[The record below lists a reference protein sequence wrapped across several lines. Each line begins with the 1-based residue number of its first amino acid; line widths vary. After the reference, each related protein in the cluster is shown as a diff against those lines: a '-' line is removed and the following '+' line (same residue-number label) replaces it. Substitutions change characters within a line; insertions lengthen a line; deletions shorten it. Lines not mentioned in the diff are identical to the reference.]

1 MSGTITA
8 AWSQSKSAQNGN
20 QPMKPGTPDEQWRE
34 DCAPRRV
41 LEIFAT
47 KWTSMILHAL
57 HVQHDGMARA
67 GVLHR
72 SLPGISKKMLT
83 QTLRE
88 LEESG
93 LVSRHV
99 HDTVPP
105 GVDYALTELGRLMI
119 QPIEWLYDWAR
130 TNESALDSLKPRNTS
145 RRR

>member
-1 MSGTITA
+1 MGSTIDA
-8 AWSQSKSAQNGN
+8 VHGQSKSAQNGN
-20 QPMKPGTPDEQWRE
+20 HPMKPGTPDDQWRE

-57 HVQHDGMARA
+57 HAQHAGRART

-72 SLPGISKKMLT
+72 SLPGISQKMLT

-105 GVDYALTELGRLMI
+105 GVDYTLTELGQLMI

-130 TNESALDSLKPRNTS
+130 ANESALDALKPRSTS